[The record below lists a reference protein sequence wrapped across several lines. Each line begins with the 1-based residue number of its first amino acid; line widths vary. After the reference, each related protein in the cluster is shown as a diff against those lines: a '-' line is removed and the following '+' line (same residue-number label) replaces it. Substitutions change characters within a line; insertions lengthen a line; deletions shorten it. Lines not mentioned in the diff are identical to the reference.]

1 VLVDDVAEG
10 LALGMTVP
18 GIEGQTFLLTDD
30 ALLSAQDYVNEL
42 SAASGT
48 RISAPPTPIWRF
60 FVLDVAKEAVKHL
73 IRHPN
78 RRVPSYR
85 DWNCRAHRARYDS
98 RKTRELLGWQPAGTR
113 EAMVRDG
120 IVAAVRHYFR

>member
-1 VLVDDVAEG
+1 VLVDDVAQG
-10 LALGMTVP
+10 LALGMSVP
-18 GIEGQTFLLTDD
+18 GIEGQTFLLTDEP
-30 ALLSAQDYVNEL
+30 LLSAQEYVHEL
-42 SAASGT
+42 ATASAT
-48 RISAPPTPIWRF
+48 RISASTTPIWRF

-98 RKTRELLGWQPAGTR
+98 SKTRRVLGWQPAGTR
-113 EAMVRDG
+113 DAMVNDG
-120 IVAAVRHYFR
+120 IVAAVRHYVR